1 MPEEDNTLNHIK
13 NLAPKL
19 TANKQDA
26 EAFADFARRTLD
38 TSFLDDPEIDAV
50 FDEADEAEESES

>member
-1 MPEEDNTLNHIK
+1 MPKDEITEPHLKDVVSQ
-13 NLAPKL
+13 L

-50 FDEADEAEESES
+50 FDEADEAEEIES

>member
-1 MPEEDNTLNHIK
+1 MVSQ
-13 NLAPKL
+13 L